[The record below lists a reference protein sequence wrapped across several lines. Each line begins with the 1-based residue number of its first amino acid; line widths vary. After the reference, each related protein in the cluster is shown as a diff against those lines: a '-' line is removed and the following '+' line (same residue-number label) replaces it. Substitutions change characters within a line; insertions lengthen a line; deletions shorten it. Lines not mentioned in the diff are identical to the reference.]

1 MAIEPLDLF
10 KNAVKRADHF
20 LDLYDLVHD
29 SRQRAIRDDWRTS
42 FLSFMRWPKA
52 EKIVRIDGKDKKSL
66 LIIRE
71 SVGLTRESFTHD
83 YASELLRGAISA
95 SVSALDRY
103 SHELVIKY
111 FLKIL
116 NSPIEQQTREFKSIN
131 LPINAVRRA
140 IERIRENRA
149 ARPGNSIKE
158 EVRKIL
164 HRDFTFQNSSNITKA
179 SRILGVDDFWRKMC
193 VEYGGGIGSQQLQD
207 QLNSIAKRRNQIVH
221 ESDLIIQERA
231 REVKMRPITKQEALD
246 AVTFLKAFVTAMES
260 VVVAE
265 MT

>member
-1 MAIEPLDLF
+1 MAIEPIDLF
-10 KNAVKRADHF
+10 NNAVKRADHF

-29 SRQRAIRDDWRTS
+29 SRQRAIRDDWRSS
-42 FLSFMRWPKA
+42 FLTFMRWPRA

-71 SVGLTRESFTHD
+71 SVGLTRESFSHD
-83 YASELLRGAISA
+83 YAAELLRGAISA

-103 SHELVIKY
+103 AHEIVIKY

-116 NSPIEQQTREFKSIN
+116 NSPVEEQTKEFRSIS
-131 LPINAVRRA
+131 LPINSVKRA
-140 IERIRENRA
+140 IERIRENGA
-149 ARPGNSIKE
+149 ARPGNSIKA

-164 HRDFTFQNSSNITKA
+164 HRDYTFQSAPNILKA

-193 VEYGGGIGSQQLQD
+193 ARHGNIGSQALQD
-207 QLNSIAKRRNQIVH
+207 KLNAIAKRRNQIVH

-246 AVTFLKAFVTAMES
+246 AVLFIKGFVIAMNE

-265 MT
+265 MN